1 MKINTG
7 FCKTS
12 IFYKQFTRKRHVC
25 GVIVRLSAGTA
36 RELPRALLSARDR
49 NAPQVRCGGGMV
61 FCAAEPLFADL
72 CRCARYCKAFIIRS
86 LTLKHFFLL
95 LDDCMA
101 SAAISPALIPN
112 KKLFICSSRTENAF
126 GGAIPLFIITMCKRR
141 AFMPRAFTACRAKR
155 GGGVNKIRPRRIK
168 FHCIFSA
175 MVLQYEYGQRK
186 IIRGA
191 GKARL

>member
-49 NAPQVRCGGGMV
+49 NAPQVRCGGGF
-61 FCAAEPLFADL
+61 FCAAEPLCADL

-126 GGAIPLFIITMCKRR
+126 GGVIPPFVITMCKRR
-141 AFMPRAFTACRAKR
+141 AFMPRAFKASRAGTRRRREQNSPAAHKISLYLF
-155 GGGVNKIRPRRIK
+155 GDGVTI
-168 FHCIFSA
+168 
-175 MVLQYEYGQRK
+175 
-186 IIRGA
+186 
-191 GKARL
+191 

>member
-36 RELPRALLSARDR
+36 RELPPRAFERKGSKRAASALWRR
-49 NAPQVRCGGGMV
+49 F
-61 FCAAEPLFADL
+61 FCAAEPLFADF

-86 LTLKHFFLL
+86 LTLEHFFLL

-112 KKLFICSSRTENAF
+112 KKLFICSSCTKNAF
-126 GGAIPLFIITMCKRR
+126 GGVIPPFVITMCKRR
-141 AFMPRAFTACRAKR
+141 AFMPRAFTACRAET
-155 GGGVNKIRPRRIK
+155 RRR
-168 FHCIFSA
+168 S
-175 MVLQYEYGQRK
+175 
-186 IIRGA
+186 
-191 GKARL
+191 

>member
-36 RELPRALLSARDR
+36 RELPPRAFERKGSKRAASALLRR
-49 NAPQVRCGGGMV
+49 F
-61 FCAAEPLFADL
+61 FCAAEPLCADL

-126 GGAIPLFIITMCKRR
+126 GGVIPLFVITMCKRR
-141 AFMPRAFTACRAKR
+141 AFMPRAFTACRAETRRRSEQNSPAAHKISLYLF
-155 GGGVNKIRPRRIK
+155 GDGVTI
-168 FHCIFSA
+168 
-175 MVLQYEYGQRK
+175 
-186 IIRGA
+186 
-191 GKARL
+191 

>member
-1 MKINTG
+1 MSAALLSG
-7 FCKTS
+7 S
-12 IFYKQFTRKRHVC
+12 
-25 GVIVRLSAGTA
+25 VRALRANF
-36 RELPRALLSARDR
+36 PRAHLSARDR

-126 GGAIPLFIITMCKRR
+126 GGVIPPFVITMCKRR
-141 AFMPRAFTACRAKR
+141 AFMPRAFKASRAETRRRREQNSPAAHKISLYLF
-155 GGGVNKIRPRRIK
+155 GDGVTI
-168 FHCIFSA
+168 
-175 MVLQYEYGQRK
+175 
-186 IIRGA
+186 
-191 GKARL
+191 